1 MNAAQGLALTNLVD
15 RVRAILLRPKDE
27 WPVIETEQTDA
38 ATLYRGYIVP
48 LAAIGPVA
56 AWIGGSLIYRT
67 PIITGL
73 AQAIVSY
80 ILTLIGT
87 YLFALIIDGL
97 APSFGGTRNRMQALK
112 VAAYAS
118 TATWL
123 AGIFSIIP
131 GLSVLGLL
139 GLYSL
144 YLLYLGLPVLMKV
157 PQDKAVTYT
166 AAVVVLAIVMY
177 LVIGL
182 VAAIPT
188 LSLV

>member
-1 MNAAQGLALTNLVD
+1 MSAAEGLALTNLVD

-27 WPVIETEQTDA
+27 WHVIETEQTDA
-38 ATLYRGYIVP
+38 ANLYRGYIVP

-56 AWIGGSLIYRT
+56 AWIGSIIYRA

-80 ILTLIGT
+80 VLTLIGT

-97 APSFGGTRNRMQALK
+97 APSFGGTRNRTQALK

-118 TATWL
+118 TAAWL
-123 AGIFSIIP
+123 AGVFSIIP
-131 GLSVLGLL
+131 GLGVLGLL

-144 YLLYLGLPVLMKV
+144 YLLYIGLPVLMKV
-157 PQDKAVTYT
+157 PQEKAVTYT